1 MTEEVQLRVA
11 LIDED
16 SAMRSW
22 VRVDS
27 EVLKKLKI
35 STGDIIEIRG
45 KKITGAIVIPA
56 KPKDANTNTIRMD
69 GLIRQNAGTGIGE
82 IVSIS
87 RLDVPKANKIVLA
100 PASENLRAKIR
111 SDSIKGNLI
120 NRPVNRGDV
129 LSVFRQQRQRHQ
141 SMQVSSRFFE
151 EFFPGMRARSPSLG
165 ELRFQ
170 VVQTTPAQIVKI
182 TDATTIEIHSEPVS
196 LPTGIPLVT
205 YEDVGGLDEAIQR
218 IREMVELPL
227 KHPELFSALG
237 IDPPKGVLLHGP
249 PGTGKTL
256 LAKAVA
262 NESDANFEVING
274 PEIMSK
280 FYGQSEETLRK
291 KFEVAEKKAPS
302 ILFIDEI
309 DSIAP
314 KREEVTGEVERRVV
328 AQLLGLMDGL
338 KGRGNV
344 IVIGATNRVNA
355 LDPALRRPG
364 RFDREI
370 ELPMPDKKGRH
381 EILSIHSRGMPLNED
396 VSFSEIINITH
407 GFVGADIAAI
417 AREAAMCCLRD
428 ILPEINLDEQ
438 FIPQE
443 ILDKLQVNREHFL
456 QARKIVD
463 PSTLREVIIEIP
475 NILWEDVGGL
485 HGVKEKLKETVE
497 WPLNSPSIFKEVG
510 IRPPRGILLFGP
522 PGCGKTLLAKAVATE
537 SQANFISIKGPEVF
551 SKWVGESEKAIR
563 EVFRKARTAAPS
575 IIYFDELDAV
585 APRRGAYSGSQV
597 YESVLNQILSE
608 FDGLE
613 ELKNVVVIASTNR
626 PDLVDPAL
634 LRPGRFDQLILVPAP
649 NKENRKEIFQVH
661 TKHMKL
667 GKDVDFDH
675 MTTHIDGFSG
685 ADIENLVR
693 EAGMM
698 AIREAQKENTKPQ
711 AVNAKHFEDALAE
724 VHASLTPEIIKK
736 YETMQ
741 KSLKS
746 KRAQIKDAHYA

>member
-1 MTEEVQLRVA
+1 MVDEIQLRVQS
-11 LIDED
+11 IDEK

-22 VRVDS
+22 VRVDP
-27 EVLKKLKI
+27 EVFPKLKI
-35 STGDIIEIRG
+35 STGDIIQIRG
-45 KKITGAIVIPA
+45 KKTTGAIVIPA
-56 KPKDANTNTIRMD
+56 KKEDVNMNIIRMD
-69 GLIRQNAGTGIGE
+69 GLIRQNAQAGIGD
-82 IVSIS
+82 IVTVAKIK
-87 RLDVPKANKIVLA
+87 VPKAEKIVLA
-100 PASENLRAKIR
+100 PAAENIR
-111 SDSIKGNLI
+111 VRISGDSIKGHLI
-120 NRPVNRGDV
+120 NRPVNKGDI
-129 LSVFRQQRQRHQ
+129 LSVFRQQRQRSQ
-141 SMQVSSRFFE
+141 SMQFSPQFFE
-151 EFFPGMRARSPSLG
+151 EFLTGMRSKNPSMG
-165 ELRFQ
+165 EIRFK
-170 VVQTTPAQIVKI
+170 VIQTVPNQIVQVTGNTK
-182 TDATTIEIHSEPVS
+182 IEINSEAVT
-196 LPTGIPLVT
+196 LPSGVPIVT
-205 YEDVGGLDEAIQR
+205 YEDVGGLEDAIQR

-262 NESDANFEVING
+262 NESIANFEVING

-291 KFEVAEKKAPS
+291 KFEKAEQKAPS

-344 IVIGATNRVNA
+344 IVIGATNRPNA

-370 ELPMPDKKGRH
+370 ELPMPDKKGRR
-381 EILSIHSRGMPLNED
+381 EILQIHTRGMPLHED
-396 VSFSEIINITH
+396 VNLEEIINITH
-407 GFVGADIAAI
+407 GFVGADIAAL
-417 AREAAMCCLRD
+417 AREAAMCCLRK
-428 ILPEINLDEQ
+428 ILPELNLDER

-443 ILDKLQVNREHFL
+443 ILDKLRVCREDFL
-456 QARKIVD
+456 EARKLVE

-475 NILWEDVGGL
+475 NVKWDDIGGL
-485 HGVKEKLKETVE
+485 HDVKEKLRETIE
-497 WPLNSPSIFKEVG
+497 WPLKTPDIFKEVG

-522 PGCGKTLLAKAVATE
+522 PGCGKTLLAKGVATE
-537 SQANFISIKGPEVF
+537 SQANFISIRGPEVF

-613 ELKNVVVIASTNR
+613 DLKNVVVVASTNR
-626 PDLVDPAL
+626 PDLIDPAL

-649 NKENRKEIFQVH
+649 NRENRKEIFKVH

-667 GKDVDFDH
+667 IDDVDIDK
-675 MTTHIDGFSG
+675 IVGDLDGFSG
-685 ADIENLVR
+685 ADIENLIR
-693 EAGMM
+693 EAGME
-698 AIREAQKENTKPQ
+698 AIRDAKLSNKPIKG
-711 AVNAKHFEDALAE
+711 VNSIHFERAARA
-724 VHASLTPEIIKK
+724 VHATLTPDIIKK
-736 YETMQ
+736 YENMYKT
-741 KSLKS
+741 LKS
-746 KRAQIKDAHYA
+746 KRAAVKESHYA